1 MKRFGP
7 MFYSMSAANLLFF
20 LGNSLFILFPVFL
33 KDLGAAESYIG
44 VMNNIDKVMVILT
57 AVVIGSALH
66 GRKRLRIL
74 RFGYG
79 ALIAVYA
86 SYLFISSP
94 GWLVPLIRIA
104 HGAGFSIAMILG
116 STIIFEIVPI
126 EHAAEAIGIYG
137 VTGAISNAVSPW
149 VGEQLI
155 LHGHSH
161 RTIFIIASCCVAA
174 SFFLSLFM
182 KEPVRKVSA
191 AAPEGGSVTRL
202 FRDGRYVLVSLMSFI
217 FGGGFGTIITY
228 LPNFV
233 RTTTSLRYSYFFVV
247 YIAVLIMIRFTFMR
261 IVGGIDR
268 NRLLASVFVV
278 AFFSNFILNF
288 LTSLPVLVLVGIL
301 YGITHGIL
309 YPVLNAITVAIVP
322 EKDRGASNALFT
334 AVFNGGMMVFAL
346 SLGFLVD
353 ARGSYLAAFNVS
365 AFACL
370 AGAAVVA
377 LFSLRYGGVEVSADE
392 STAIIPKE

>member
-1 MKRFGP
+1 
-7 MFYSMSAANLLFF
+7 
-20 LGNSLFILFPVFL
+20 
-33 KDLGAAESYIG
+33 
-44 VMNNIDKVMVILT
+44 
-57 AVVIGSALH
+57 
-66 GRKRLRIL
+66 
-74 RFGYG
+74 
-79 ALIAVYA
+79 
-86 SYLFISSP
+86 
-94 GWLVPLIRIA
+94 
-104 HGAGFSIAMILG
+104 
-116 STIIFEIVPI
+116 
-126 EHAAEAIGIYG
+126 
-137 VTGAISNAVSPW
+137 
-149 VGEQLI
+149 
-155 LHGHSH
+155 
-161 RTIFIIASCCVAA
+161 
-174 SFFLSLFM
+174 
-182 KEPVRKVSA
+182 
-191 AAPEGGSVTRL
+191 
-202 FRDGRYVLVSLMSFI
+202 
-217 FGGGFGTIITY
+217 
-228 LPNFV
+228 
-233 RTTTSLRYSYFFVV
+233 
-247 YIAVLIMIRFTFMR
+247 
-261 IVGGIDR
+261 
-268 NRLLASVFVV
+268 VFVV